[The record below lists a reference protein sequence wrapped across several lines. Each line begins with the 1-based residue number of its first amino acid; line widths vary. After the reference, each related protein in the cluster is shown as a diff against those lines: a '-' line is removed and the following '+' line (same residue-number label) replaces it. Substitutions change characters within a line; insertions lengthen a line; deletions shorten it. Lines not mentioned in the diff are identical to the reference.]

1 MGAVGS
7 ALNLFPS
14 RWSAVPLL
22 LALITVAILSGCNKF
37 RSTDMTPLDRA
48 GVWFNNIE
56 KLLELD
62 VTDAEVEQLVS
73 VRQTGVS
80 DEACIELIRISRGRH
95 GQFTD
100 GQAVASLV
108 GAGMQEASVIELAR
122 LNQLGLRAGEAQA
135 MRLARLSDQMILA
148 VARRRAAGQPSL
160 SGPKLAALQNAGL
173 TQKQLL
179 AEINR
184 GTTGAEADA
193 IIIRRNSA
201 AGGRG
206 FVRPRGRRR
215 G

>member
-1 MGAVGS
+1 M
-7 ALNLFPS
+7 
-14 RWSAVPLL
+14 
-22 LALITVAILSGCNKF
+22 
-37 RSTDMTPLDRA
+37 
-48 GVWFNNIE
+48 
-56 KLLELD
+56 
-62 VTDAEVEQLVS
+62 
-73 VRQTGVS
+73 RQTGVS

-135 MRLARLSDQMILA
+135 MRLARLSDQMIVA

-206 FVRPRGRRR
+206 FVRPTGRRR
-215 G
+215 R